1 MTASNLEKQSN
12 PLPKQNNPLPWIF
25 GAMIGGI
32 ILIGGFAY
40 VSLNRSNSTTA
51 EIDKYTVPITRK
63 TINLEIKASG
73 TVEPIQNVNISP
85 KNPGILERLLVDQ
98 GVIVKKG
105 QPIAVMDNKQLYA
118 QGIQAEAR
126 LQEAQASVQE
136 ADLKL
141 QGDLQV
147 LSAQLAQAS
156 ARLEESRRRI
166 PSQIEQTR
174 AQLVEAQSK
183 LKLAQVQLQR
193 NEKLL
198 QEGAITADQ
207 FDQLANEVIV
217 SQANVQRI
225 VRQLEELQI
234 TEDPE
239 IKRLEAAVGE
249 IKISLEERKVSG
261 KAEIEKL
268 KANIKAVQA
277 SLEIAKIQFQ
287 DTLITAPFDGIIT
300 QRFATEGAFVTPTTS
315 ASTTASA
322 TSSSIV
328 ALAKGLEIVA
338 KVPEIDL
345 SQIKLGQPVQI
356 IADSYP
362 NEVFKGVVKS
372 IAPEAI
378 VEQNVTSFEVKIAVI
393 TGQDRLL
400 SKMNVEVNF
409 LGEKLDNILVVP
421 TVAIVTEEGKTG
433 VMIPGENNV
442 PKFKPITIGT
452 SVDDTTE
459 ILGGLSVGDRVF
471 IDLPSDKNKKP
482 TQED

>member
-25 GAMIGGI
+25 GLMIGGI
-32 ILIGGFAY
+32 LLIGGFAY
-40 VSLNRSNSTTA
+40 VSYNRNNSTTA
-51 EIDKYTVPITRK
+51 EIDKYTVPITKK
-63 TINLEIKASG
+63 TINLEIQASG

-85 KNPGILERLLVDQ
+85 KNPGVLERLLVDQ

-118 QGIQAEAR
+118 QGIQADAR
-126 LQEAQASVQE
+126 LQEAQAGLQE

-141 QGDLQV
+141 QGDIQV

-166 PSQIEQTR
+166 PSQIEQIR
-174 AQLVEAQSK
+174 AQLVEAQSQ
-183 LKLAQVQLQR
+183 LRLAQVQLQR

-207 FDQLANEVIV
+207 FDQLANQVIV

-225 VRQLEELQI
+225 VRQLEEVQI

-249 IKISLEERKVSG
+249 IKISLEERKISG

-277 SLEIAKIQFQ
+277 NLEIAKIQFE

-315 ASTTASA
+315 ASTNASA

-356 IADSYP
+356 VADSFP

-378 VEQNVTSFEVKIAVI
+378 LDQNVTSFEVKIAVI
-393 TGQDRLL
+393 TGQERLL

-409 LGEKLDNILVVP
+409 LGETLDKILVVP

-433 VMIPGENNV
+433 VMIPDENNE
-442 PKFKPITIGT
+442 PKFKPISIGI
-452 SVDDTTE
+452 SADNTTQ

-471 IDLPSDKNKKP
+471 IDLPPNKK
-482 TQED
+482 QND

>member
-1 MTASNLEKQSN
+1 MTVSNLEKQSN

-25 GAMIGGI
+25 GIMIGGI

-40 VSLNRSNSTTA
+40 ISVNRTNSTTTVL
-51 EIDKYTVPITRK
+51 DKYTVPITRQ
-63 TINLEIKASG
+63 TINLEIQASG

-85 KNPGILERLLVDQ
+85 KNPGIIERLLVDQ

-105 QPIAVMDNKQLYA
+105 QPIAVMENKQLYA
-118 QGIQAEAR
+118 QGIQAQAR
-126 LQEAQASVQE
+126 LQEAQAGLQE

-141 QGDLQV
+141 QGDIQV
-147 LSAQLAQAS
+147 FSAQLAQAL
-156 ARLEESRRRI
+156 ARLEESKRRI
-166 PSQIEQTR
+166 PSQVEQSR
-174 AQLVEAQSK
+174 AQLREAESR
-183 LKLAQVQLQR
+183 LKLAQIQLQR

-198 QEGAITADQ
+198 QEGAITADS
-207 FDQLANEVIV
+207 FDKLANEVIV
-217 SQANVQRI
+217 SQANVQQILR
-225 VRQLEELQI
+225 RLEELQT

-249 IKISLEERKVSG
+249 IKISLEERKISG
-261 KAEIEKL
+261 KAEIERL
-268 KANIKAVQA
+268 KANMKAVQA

-287 DTLITAPFDGIIT
+287 ETLITAPFDGIIT

-315 ASTTASA
+315 ASSTASA

-345 SQIKLGQPVQI
+345 NQIKLGQPVEI
-356 IADSYP
+356 IADAYP

-378 VEQNVTSFEVKIAVI
+378 LEQNVTSFEVKIGVI
-393 TGQDRLL
+393 TGQDQLL

-409 LGEKLDNILVVP
+409 LGERLDNILVVP
-421 TVAIVTEEGKTG
+421 TVAIVTEKGQTG
-433 VMIPGENNV
+433 VMIPDENNE
-442 PKFKPITIGT
+442 PKFKPITIGI
-452 SVDDTTE
+452 SVDDKTQ
-459 ILGGLSVGDRVF
+459 ILTGLYSGDRVF
-471 IDLPSDKNKKP
+471 IDLPKDKNKDKDK
-482 TQED
+482 E